1 MARTQAADYEQRR
14 AAILDRA
21 AALYARKGFQGA
33 SLSDLAAACNTSK
46 SLIYHYYSS
55 KDDILFDVMRSHVE
69 ALLAEAEAIVA
80 EDLPAEA
87 KLRRLSR
94 SFLALYAGA
103 EDRHRVLLNEL
114 DQLAP
119 ERRAV
124 VVGIQRRLI
133 EIVES
138 ILAAIQPRIR
148 AAVRRPT
155 AMLFFGMIN
164 WTHTWLRPDGS
175 VTPAEVADLSTDIFL
190 DGLKR
195 RPGT

>member
-14 AAILDRA
+14 EAILDQA
-21 AALYARKGFQGA
+21 ARLYARRGFQGA
-33 SLSDLAAACNTSK
+33 SLSDLAAACSTSK

-69 ALLAEAEAIVA
+69 ALLTEAEAIAA
-80 EDLPAEA
+80 EDGAPED

-94 SFLALYAGA
+94 AFLALYAGA
-103 EDRHRVLLNEL
+103 AARHRVLLNEL
-114 DQLAP
+114 DQLTP
-119 ERRAV
+119 ERRAL
-124 VVGIQRRLI
+124 VVGMQRRLI
-133 EIVES
+133 DIVEA
-138 ILAAIQPRIR
+138 ILGRIQPNAQ

-164 WTHTWLRPDGS
+164 WTHTWLRPDGP
-175 VTPAEVADLSTDIFL
+175 VTPAEIADLSTDIFL

-195 RPGT
+195 TER